1 MNAALRS
8 RFERLLKDLP
18 QWEKEDDRRS
28 LLGQILRA
36 HDVWDHLDLKGN
48 SAVTASGLLDICE
61 KDPTSLCVLL
71 GGLRDCF
78 KTDAVRRPEIDFL
91 YTQHCGRG
99 SNGRPRARWDG
110 APYPG
115 LNFFDREHAAIFF
128 GRDQALQDLVTALT
142 KEQGQYFS
150 VVLGASGAGKSS
162 LVRAGLWAG
171 LSEGRIKEMPGSR
184 RWLITAMTP
193 TELGDPMLALR
204 ACLHEGLKRDPFR
217 SQCDWKSVLAPLKSA
232 SIRQLAEK
240 VLEQSAAETRW
251 LLILDQMEELF
262 AAEMQAAGA
271 DFLDELIQATK
282 PPSRLRVVATL
293 RADFCHHCHSHPP
306 LVRLMN
312 RDGGTFHLGLPDR
325 RSLEAMVRGPLT
337 QVELV
342 DENGKPE
349 RDWYLDPD
357 LPATIASDADR
368 HPGGL
373 ALMAFAL
380 RELYEKCKE
389 PRRMETAAYMS
400 DEFGGLGGAISRKAD
415 ATLRGLGGS
424 QADKALERVFA
435 RLVRVAGDGEA
446 TRRREPLAAW
456 AQDAEARQ
464 VIDAFQ
470 KARLLVSDREPG
482 GTPVV
487 EVAHEALLREWPKLR
502 EWINDRKDGFQLA
515 ERVRAEARGF
525 NQTEIRAGLKRPWDA
540 EHIDRARRKL
550 KAAGLLAP
558 LEEDAATKLF
568 LTPEVDWILEEIKLE
583 ETTNLRRLDIGRRL
597 AELGDPRPGVG
608 LREGLPDILWRDVSG
623 GSVEIE
629 KHGTFEVQPF
639 RMAAYPITATQFR
652 CFLEAEDGFGS
663 GDWWRGV
670 QRSAPDDAW
679 AALIGNHPVTD
690 VSWFDAVAFCRWLT
704 AKLGLPVRL
713 PDEQEWQWAAGNGR
727 KWAYPWGPQWA
738 NGRANTSESDINRT
752 TAVGM
757 FPLGD
762 TASQISDLAGNVWE
776 WCRSKYDHPK
786 NVEPGGDGARKL
798 RGGSW
803 NYSRGIARS
812 EYRFND
818 PPDLRDYNCGFRVVV
833 SSPIQK
839 R

>member
-18 QWEKEDDRRS
+18 HWEKEDDRRS
-28 LLGQILRA
+28 LLGQILRT

-48 SAVTASGLLDICE
+48 SVVTASGLLDICE

-71 GGLRDCF
+71 GGLRDWF

-91 YTQHCGRG
+91 YTQHCGPG
-99 SNGRPRARWDG
+99 SNGRPRARWDC
-110 APYPG
+110 APYLG

-171 LSEGRIKEMPGSR
+171 LSQGRIKEMPGSR

-193 TELGDPMLALR
+193 TELGDPTLALR
-204 ACLHEGLKRDPFR
+204 ACLQEGLKRDPFR
-217 SQCDWKSVLAPLKSA
+217 SQRDWKSVLAPLKSA

-271 DFLDELIQATK
+271 DFLDELIQATQ

-293 RADFCHHCHSHPP
+293 RADFCHHCHAHPP

-357 LPATIASDADR
+357 LPVTIASDADR

-389 PRRMETAAYMS
+389 SRRMETAAYAS
-400 DEFGGLGGAISRKAD
+400 DEFGGLGGAISRKAE

-456 AQDAEARQ
+456 AQDAEAQQ

-663 GDWWRGV
+663 EDWWGGL

-679 AALIGNHPVTD
+679 AALIGNHPVSH
-690 VSWFDAVAFCRWLT
+690 VSWYDATAFCRWLT

-713 PDEQEWQWAAGNGR
+713 PDEQEWQWAAGNE
-727 KWAYPWGPQWA
+727 KNWAYPWGPEWVS
-738 NGRANTSESDINRT
+738 GRANTDESEIRRT

-757 FPLGD
+757 FPQGNTD
-762 TASQISDLAGNVWE
+762 SQISDLAGNVWE
-776 WCRSKYDHPK
+776 WCRSKYDNPK
-786 NVEPGGDGARKL
+786 NVEPGGDGARVL

-803 NYSRGIARS
+803 DNNQDYARS
-812 EYRFND
+812 EYRRYD
-818 PPDLRDYNCGFRVVV
+818 PPHNRSNLSGFRVVV

>member
-18 QWEKEDDRRS
+18 QWEKEEDRRS
-28 LLGQILRA
+28 LLGQILRT

-61 KDPTSLCVLL
+61 KDPTSLGVLL
-71 GGLRDCF
+71 DGLRDCF
-78 KTDAVRRPEIDFL
+78 KTDALRRPEIDFL
-91 YTQHCGRG
+91 YTQLFGRG
-99 SNGRPRARWDG
+99 SNGRPRVPWKG
-110 APYPG
+110 APYLG
-115 LNFFDREHAAIFF
+115 LNFFDREHAPIFF
-128 GRDQALQDLVTALT
+128 GREQALQGLVSTLT

-171 LSEGRIKEMPGSR
+171 LSDGRIKEMPGSPQ
-184 RWLITAMTP
+184 WLITATTP

-204 ACLHEGLKRDPFR
+204 ACLNEGLKHEPFR
-217 SQCDWKSVLAPLKSA
+217 SQRDWKSVLAPLKNA
-232 SIRQLAEK
+232 PIRQLAEK

-271 DFLDELIQATK
+271 DFLDELIQATQ

-337 QVELV
+337 EVELV
-342 DENGKPE
+342 DDNGRPE

-380 RELYEKCKE
+380 RELYEKCKTS
-389 PRRMETAAYMS
+389 RRMETAAYAS
-400 DEFGGLGGAISRKAD
+400 DEFGGFGGAISRKAE

-424 QADKALERVFA
+424 QADQALERVFA

-482 GTPVV
+482 GKPVV

-502 EWINDRKDGFQLA
+502 AWINDRKDGFQLA

-583 ETTNLRRLDIGRRL
+583 ETTNLRRLEIGRRL
-597 AELGDPRPGVG
+597 AELGDLRPGVG

-663 GDWWRGV
+663 GDWWGGL
-670 QRSAPDDAW
+670 QRSAPDVAW

-713 PDEQEWQWAAGNGR
+713 PDEQEWQWAAGNE
-727 KWAYPWGPQWA
+727 KNWAYPWGPEWLS
-738 NGRANTSESDINRT
+738 GHANTHESEIRRT

-757 FPLGD
+757 FPKGNTD
-762 TASQISDLAGNVWE
+762 SQISDLAGNVWE

-786 NVEPGGDGARKL
+786 NVEPGGDGARVL

-803 NYSRGIARS
+803 FVNQGLARS
-812 EYRFND
+812 ESRNDNQPRF
-818 PPDLRDYNCGFRVVV
+818 RDYDFGFRVVV